1 MGLPETLLIVLGAA
15 VLMALVL
22 GMVLR
27 SAVQARPGLPDA
39 DAARD
44 VASELD
50 ALKANLS
57 EARQKLAV
65 EELRSSRVATLETE
79 LADLGSRLEAARD
92 ARAGTEAQLAGAREA
107 LAATGKHAAD
117 LEVRL
122 QAGHDAATET
132 GRELSALAMA
142 KAAVDEALSA
152 RVAEV
157 SALEVNLLDV
167 HRRLEASVAGHKEL
181 EGRRTTL
188 RDDKSVSDAALSAK
202 TEAAKNG
209 DERVVQLQLQMAKI
223 AADLSGS
230 QEAAAELRTINATV
244 RETLDQ
250 ERKAADEKLALLTAA
265 RTEMGQQFRT
275 LAEEVMARHGENF
288 SKLNREQIDG
298 ILTPLR
304 DKLAEFEK
312 NVQTSHVE
320 SVRERATLAEQIR
333 NIADTGAA
341 MGRETKGLTEALRGR
356 SQVQGAWGEMVL
368 STVLERSGLRPDAEY
383 TAQKSFRTEDGDR
396 LRPDVVI
403 NLPGGQQL
411 VVDSKVSLTAFECLV
426 SAGSDGEREDHLRGH
441 LASVRSHIAALG
453 SKDYHLATGTTLDYV
468 IMFVPIE
475 GALAAALQADPT
487 LLAFAAEKNVAITT
501 PTTLMVAL
509 RTVAN
514 VWQVERRNQNAEDIA
529 NRAGKLYEKFAGF
542 AVDLTA
548 VGDSLSRARS
558 SYEQAVAKLT
568 TGKGNVI
575 RQLEQLKA
583 MGGRTSKSLPASLL
597 DAAEGSISLAITT
610 HTVETDVKVE
620 LTTQTGH
627 PHDPSDAPAGVAQ
640 PPEVEPG

>member
-1 MGLPETLLIVLGAA
+1 M
-15 VLMALVL
+15 
-22 GMVLR
+22 
-27 SAVQARPGLPDA
+27 
-39 DAARD
+39 
-44 VASELD
+44 
-50 ALKANLS
+50 
-57 EARQKLAV
+57 
-65 EELRSSRVATLETE
+65 
-79 LADLGSRLEAARD
+79 
-92 ARAGTEAQLAGAREA
+92 AQL
-107 LAATGKHAAD
+107 T
-117 LEVRL
+117 
-122 QAGHDAATET
+122 
-132 GRELSALAMA
+132 
-142 KAAVDEALSA
+142 
-152 RVAEV
+152 
-157 SALEVNLLDV
+157 
-167 HRRLEASVAGHKEL
+167 
-181 EGRRTTL
+181 
-188 RDDKSVSDAALSAK
+188 
-202 TEAAKNG
+202 
-209 DERVVQLQLQMAKI
+209 
-223 AADLSGS
+223 ADLSGS
-230 QEAAAELRTINATV
+230 QEAAADLRTTNATI

-333 NIADTGAA
+333 HIADTGAA
-341 MGRETKGLTEALRGR
+341 MGKETKELTEALRGK

-383 TAQKSFRTEDGDR
+383 TAQKSLTTEDGQR
-396 LRPDVVI
+396 LRPDVII

-426 SAGSDGEREDHLRGH
+426 NAGTDGERADHLRGH
-441 LASVRSHIAALG
+441 LASVRGHIAALG

-475 GALAAALQADPT
+475 GALAAALRADPT
-487 LLAFAAEKNVAITT
+487 LMGFAAEKNVAITT

-529 NRAGKLYEKFAGF
+529 IRAGKLYEKFAGF
-542 AVDLTA
+542 AVDLNA
-548 VGDSLSRARS
+548 VGDSLARARS
-558 SYEQAVAKLT
+558 SYDQAMAKLT

-597 DAAEGSISLAITT
+597 EAAEGSMSLAITT
-610 HTVETDVKVE
+610 HTVETDVKIE

-627 PHDPSDAPAGVAQ
+627 AQ
-640 PPEVEPG
+640 PTEGSDVPSVMQPTDDGAA